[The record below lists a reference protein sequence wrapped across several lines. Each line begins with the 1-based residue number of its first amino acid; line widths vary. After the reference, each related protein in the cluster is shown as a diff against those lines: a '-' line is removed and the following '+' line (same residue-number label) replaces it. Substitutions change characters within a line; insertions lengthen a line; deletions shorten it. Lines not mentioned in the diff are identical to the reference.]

1 MRLTFISCVAL
12 LTVTLLAPGAALAQ
26 PRTPRTPRR
35 GRPQAA
41 QTSED
46 TVSGEAVAPAPTLED
61 LSVIVPRLSSANT
74 DEVLGAIDQL
84 SVIDDPAVI
93 TPLVTMLRAGQS
105 DAITERGLEAL
116 RGLAEPASLD
126 CLAEFTR
133 HRRAAVRR
141 RAYAAIA
148 AIQDPRSR
156 QLLEQGL
163 RDSDRQVRGEAAD
176 LLGRIGA
183 RASLDLLFRAFER
196 GVIEAA
202 SAIGRLGNTASV
214 ERFDEHLG
222 HAPLSVM
229 LSGYEQYLRRS
240 DIDED
245 TKVEIVGRLGEVSG
259 RTVREFL
266 GQYLLTFSERDRS
279 RLRTVVR
286 DTLARIPADAPTRPT
301 TPAPTPASTTTGGAQ

>member
-1 MRLTFISCVAL
+1 MRLTVFSCVVAL
-12 LTVTLLAPGAALAQ
+12 TLLVGSAASAQ

-35 GRPQAA
+35 GRPQ
-41 QTSED
+41 TSE
-46 TVSGEAVAPAPTLED
+46 TVASGEPAAPAPTLED
-61 LSVIVPRLSSANT
+61 LATVVPRLQSADP
-74 DEVLGAIDQL
+74 DEVMAAIDQL
-84 SVIDDPAVI
+84 SVIDDPAVVA
-93 TPLVTMLRAGQS
+93 PLVAMLRAGQP
-105 DAITERGLEAL
+105 DAITERGLVAL
-116 RGLAEPASLD
+116 RGLAEPSSLD

-133 HRRAAVRR
+133 HRRPAVRR
-141 RAYAAIA
+141 RAYAAVA

-156 QLLEQGL
+156 ALLEQGL
-163 RDSDRQVRGEAAD
+163 RDSDRQVRGECAD
-176 LLGRIGA
+176 QLGRTGA
-183 RASLDLLFRAFER
+183 HASLDLLFRAFER

-202 SAIGRLGNTASV
+202 AAIGRLGDDPSV
-214 ERFDEHLG
+214 ARFDEHLG

-245 TKVEIVGRLGEVSG
+245 TKVDIVGRLGEVSG

-286 DTLARIPADAPTRPT
+286 DTLARIPLDAPTARPT
-301 TPAPTPASTTTGGAQ
+301 SAATTATAPATTGGAQ